1 MSVSCQRDQPIGS
14 SRTRMFHNVSTWT
27 RCSIWTTLQFSV
39 RVRRGHRLCQR
50 TPPTVS
56 RKQGIRSPQSRP
68 NAAFPT
74 AFLLHH
80 HAGSTQTTV
89 TAPSRCVDG
98 SPPINWFM
106 ADSVCIC
113 CGSVSLRCQKKCSAD
128 HWLEKFAVSTGVKGD
143 TSATFTKLDGCKGM
157 TSELALSVTGRWLS
171 IPSQRDRAG
180 EVGFSDRSS
189 AVSPPQIP
197 YGSSAWSAWD
207 RQ

>member
-1 MSVSCQRDQPIGS
+1 
-14 SRTRMFHNVSTWT
+14 
-27 RCSIWTTLQFSV
+27 
-39 RVRRGHRLCQR
+39 
-50 TPPTVS
+50 
-56 RKQGIRSPQSRP
+56 
-68 NAAFPT
+68 
-74 AFLLHH
+74 
-80 HAGSTQTTV
+80 
-89 TAPSRCVDG
+89 
-98 SPPINWFM
+98 M

-128 HWLEKFAVSTGVKGD
+128 HGLEKFAVSTGVKGD

-180 EVGFSDRSS
+180 EVDFSDRSS

-207 RQ
+207 RQSLRTRHWALSCHSQFEVAGYGRAAAGWAIPTANSSCLEK